1 MRAILTYHSI
11 DQTRSVISI
20 APEVFRE
27 HVQWIAD
34 RGIRVLPLDDLLG
47 ADASD
52 GRDAIAITFDDG
64 FANVEGAARLL
75 SQHGFP
81 STVFVVSAHVGG
93 TNEWGGRP
101 DAGIPTLPL
110 LGWQDLERLATHGVT
125 IGAHTRSHARLTVLD
140 AAAAEDEM
148 DACAAELR
156 TRLGNAVRHY
166 AYPSGDVNGA
176 IAALAAKRFATS
188 VTTRFSVLT
197 GEDQPMWLPRLDM
210 YYFRRPGAIRSWGTW
225 RFGPRVWSVRTRR
238 RVRET
243 FQ

>member
-11 DQTRSVISI
+11 DRTGSVISI
-20 APEVFRE
+20 TPEVFRE

-34 RGIRVLPLDDLLG
+34 RGIRVAPLDDLL
-47 ADASD
+47 AAATND

-64 FANVEGAARLL
+64 FANFEGAANVLG
-75 SQHGFP
+75 QYGFP

-93 TNEWGGRP
+93 TNAWGGKEES
-101 DAGIPTLPL
+101 GIPTLPL
-110 LGWQDLERLATHGVT
+110 LGWQDLERLAARGVT
-125 IGAHTRSHARLTVLD
+125 IGAHTRSHARLTAIG

-148 DACAAELR
+148 DACATELR
-156 TRLGNAVRHY
+156 ARLGHAVKHF
-166 AYPSGDVNGA
+166 AYPYGDVNGLV
-176 IAALAAKRFATS
+176 AALAAKRFATS

-197 GEDQPMWLPRLDM
+197 DEDLPMWLPRLDM